1 MEEMT
6 EWMTGKTVTIVAHRG
21 CSGEAP
27 ENTMAAFKLALS
39 EPDIAMIELDVHL
52 SKDGVPVVIHDHT
65 LDRTTNGSG
74 PVAAH
79 TLEELRRLDAGGKFA
94 AEFAAERIPT
104 LEEVLELAKG
114 RCTLHVELKM
124 LGSEYAGI
132 EEKVIALVRR
142 HGMQNEVVLS
152 SFNHDSM
159 KRAHELD
166 PSIPT
171 GLIFLGK
178 PTLLAEQLRYTG
190 ATCLSMHYAFVT
202 RELVDEMTGLG
213 IDVGV
218 WTIDESETLARMI
231 RDYPGIRITT
241 NYPDRVLRIVRGEA
255 ASV

>member
-1 MEEMT
+1 MENRNEI
-6 EWMTGKTVTIVAHRG
+6 TVTIVAHRG
-21 CSGEAP
+21 CSGAAP

-74 PVAAH
+74 PVAAY
-79 TLEELRRLDAGGKFA
+79 TLEELRQWDAGSKFA
-94 AEFAAERIPT
+94 AAFADERIPT

-124 LGSEYAGI
+124 LANEYAGI
-132 EEKVIALVRR
+132 EEKIISLVQR
-142 HGMQNEVVLS
+142 HGMQKEVVLS

-159 KRAHELD
+159 KRAHEID
-166 PSIPT
+166 PSIAT

-202 RELVDEMTGLG
+202 PELFDEMTGLG
-213 IDVGV
+213 IDIGV
-218 WTIDESETLARMI
+218 WTVDEPDTLARMM
-231 RDYPGIRITT
+231 RDYPGMRITT
-241 NYPDRVLRIVRGEA
+241 NYPDRVLRIARGEA
-255 ASV
+255 ASI